1 MAHVQSLSQEV
12 GSGDEG
18 LGLFSFY
25 LSSVE
30 TDFCWLGEEQSS
42 RNRNQY
48 TASTWGHGFRRSWRI
63 WVLLQMSLIMLA
75 DNRETSPPIFVFLKK
90 NLNAPRPF
98 SCFVWHIS
106 VHHGSGQ
113 ARVFSMYPRRWLC
126 LLGSR
131 AKIYTRFVSD
141 SAVHTYFGR
150 APLSLLTRQQK
161 WYYRLQQAQSLIL
174 IGCTAVCTCWVLY
187 FCIQHTRYCLKK
199 NAVHQPVL
207 VQYYCCFHLNY
218 GTTTY
223 RRSRYFHPEQE
234 ALAPVRPSSTVKR
247 V

>member
-1 MAHVQSLSQEV
+1 M
-12 GSGDEG
+12 
-18 LGLFSFY
+18 
-25 LSSVE
+25 
-30 TDFCWLGEEQSS
+30 
-42 RNRNQY
+42 
-48 TASTWGHGFRRSWRI
+48 
-63 WVLLQMSLIMLA
+63 LLQMSLIMLA
-75 DNRETSPPIFVFLKK
+75 DNRETSLPIFVFLKK

-161 WYYRLQQAQSLIL
+161 WYYRLQQGQSLIL
-174 IGCTAVCTCWVLY
+174 IGYTAVCTCWVLY
-187 FCIQHTRYCLKK
+187 FCIQHTRYCLKQ
-199 NAVHQPVL
+199 NAVVHQPVL
-207 VQYYCCFHLNY
+207 VEYYYYYCCFHLNY
-218 GTTTY
+218 GTTTVDHDIII
-223 RRSRYFHPEQE
+223 RNKKRSLLCAPHPQWSEFKICE
-234 ALAPVRPSSTVKR
+234 SLAANNRKKHQSRACVQFWT
-247 V
+247 